1 MIEFK
6 DRLRE
11 AMDLRELK
19 QIDLANKTGINK
31 SMISFYLSG
40 RNMPNSKNVLKLARA
55 LNVSDAWLM
64 GYEDY
69 DISEDIVPEQR
80 PESGIDREMSDL
92 ILKYITDVF
101 NRASLPGKVELYNII
116 KRKEEE
122 WIEDA

>member
-11 AMDLRELK
+11 AMDLRGLK

-92 ILKYITDVF
+92 ILKYITDVL